1 MASWVTHLMIADK
14 LLERFP
20 QLHRR
25 GFCVGNIAPDCNI
38 ENEDWT
44 AFTPSREITH
54 WMQGEKKQASD
65 ADVFCEEYILKRRT
79 SISSEEEYACLIG
92 YYVHLIVDAAYQE
105 MIRDENRVRAVWLR
119 IRQDQTLYDKSM
131 GMEMTWDSVKIL
143 LSKARM
149 TREIHSL
156 EAAYLHG
163 HPNSGYLTEIL
174 PLGQFPDYIDYLP
187 KGSIVRKI
195 GVMGYLPREEV
206 CSDSLI
212 TVSKE
217 EYTAFAADTVSL
229 AIQKIVDRGLV

>member
-1 MASWVTHLMIADK
+1 MASWVTHLIIADRI
-14 LLERFP
+14 LDRFP

-54 WMQGEKKQASD
+54 WMQGEKKQSSD
-65 ADVFCEEYILKRRT
+65 CEVFCEEYILKRRT
-79 SISSEEEYACLIG
+79 SISSEEEYAFLIG

-105 MIRDENRVRAVWLR
+105 MIRDENRVRAVWHR
-119 IRQDQTLYDKSM
+119 IRQDQTLYDKTL
-131 GMEMTWDSVKIL
+131 GMEKTWDSVKIL

-156 EAAYLHG
+156 EAAYLNG

-174 PLGQFPDYIDYLP
+174 PLEQFPDYIDYLP
-187 KGSIVRKI
+187 KGCIVRKI
-195 GVMGYLPREEV
+195 GVMGYLPRAEV

-217 EYTAFAADTVSL
+217 EYTAFAADTVCL
-229 AIQKIVDRGLV
+229 ATQKIVDRGLV

>member
-54 WMQGEKKQASD
+54 WMQGEKKQAAD
-65 ADVFCEEYILKRRT
+65 ADVFCEEYILKHRT
-79 SISSEEEYACLIG
+79 SISSEEEYAFLIG

-119 IRQDQTLYDKSM
+119 IRQDQTLCDKSM

-156 EAAYLHG
+156 EAAYLNG

-174 PLGQFPDYIDYLP
+174 PLEQFPDYIDYLP

-206 CSDSLI
+206 CSDLLI

>member
-1 MASWVTHLMIADK
+1 MASWVTHLLIADK

-44 AFTPSREITH
+44 SFTPSREITH

-65 ADVFCEEYILKRRT
+65 GDVFCEEYILKRRRC
-79 SISSEEEYACLIG
+79 ISSDEEYSCLIG
-92 YYVHLIVDAAYQE
+92 YYVHLITDAAYQS
-105 MIRDENRVRAVWLR
+105 MIRDENRVRAVWSR
-119 IRQDQTLYDKSM
+119 IRQNQTLYEKSM

-149 TREIHSL
+149 TKEIHTL
-156 EAAYLHG
+156 EAAYLNK
-163 HPNSGYLTEIL
+163 HPQSGYLTEIL
-174 PLGQFPDYIDYLP
+174 PLRQFPDYIDYLP

-195 GVMGYLPREEV
+195 GVMGYLPRAEA
-206 CSDSLI
+206 CPDLLI
-212 TVSKE
+212 SISKE
-217 EYTAFAADTVSL
+217 EYSAFIDDMVCL
-229 AIQKIVDRGLV
+229 AIQKIVDRGLI